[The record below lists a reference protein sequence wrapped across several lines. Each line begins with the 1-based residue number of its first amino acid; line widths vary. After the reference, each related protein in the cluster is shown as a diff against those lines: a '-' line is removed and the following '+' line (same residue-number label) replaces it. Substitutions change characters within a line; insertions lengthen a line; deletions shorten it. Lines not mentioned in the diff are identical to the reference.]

1 MQRLGDFWDST
12 ARAKFVAGSLL
23 VTGVFFI
30 LLVGLYLGLV
40 WLADLLRHGAWA
52 IADWFEKP

>member
-1 MQRLGDFWDST
+1 M
-12 ARAKFVAGSLL
+12 AGSLL